1 MRANR
6 KAGTTHKHFVS
17 APLPPNP
24 RPHGAWG
31 AFMIEQE
38 IEIAMHDGTAD
49 AVLYRHEDGARRP
62 GVIHLTDIGGIRPA
76 HRGMARRLAEEGYT
90 VLMPN
95 VFYRTARPPL
105 FDFPRR
111 MGDERTMK
119 RFAELMGPLG
129 PEPMELD
136 AGDYVDFLAAQSSV
150 SEGPMGVVGY
160 CFTGAMAVRTAAVR
174 PDKIVAAASFHGGA
188 LYTETPAS
196 PHLALP
202 RVKARLY
209 FGHAVDD
216 HSMPAEAIEKLSQT
230 LDTWGGSYESE
241 VYDGAHH
248 GWTVPDGKPYHQ
260 FQAERAW
267 SKLKDLLAGTLK

>member
-1 MRANR
+1 
-6 KAGTTHKHFVS
+6 
-17 APLPPNP
+17 
-24 RPHGAWG
+24 
-31 AFMIEQE
+31 MIEEE
-38 IEIAMHDGTAD
+38 IEIRTQDGTAD
-49 AVLYRHEDGARRP
+49 AVLYRHEDGAQRP

-95 VFYRTARPPL
+95 VFYRTGRPPL

-129 PEPMELD
+129 PEPMERD

-209 FGHAVDD
+209 FGHAVED
-216 HSMPAEAIEKLSQT
+216 HSMPAEAIEKLNQA
-230 LDTWGGSYESE
+230 LKAWGGSYESE

-267 SKLKDLLAGTLK
+267 SKLKDFLAGTLK